1 MAEALQEAT
10 AQAAA
15 EALAQLRAAAE
26 AGASL
31 PPSLGRALR
40 LLALLQQSLAGASD
54 AERRRLAML
63 LLELLLQPAVQRRV
77 ADATLTL
84 TERALLQT
92 IRTAFDIPPTE
103 PPEPPPA
110 SPPASP
116 PAAPPPSPARDNQR
130 ERAGSAATAAVSS
143 SHPRV
148 AGGERAVGVP

>member
-1 MAEALQEAT
+1 VAEALQEAT

-26 AGASL
+26 AAEAGAAPL

-40 LLALLQQSLAGASD
+40 LLALLQKSLAGASD
-54 AERRRLAML
+54 AERRRLGVL

-84 TERALLQT
+84 TERALLQA
-92 IRTAFDIPPTE
+92 IRTSFDIPPTE

-110 SPPASP
+110 SP
-116 PAAPPPSPARDNQR
+116 AATPPPSPARDDQR
-130 ERAGSAATAAVSS
+130 ERAGSAAAAAASS
-143 SHPRV
+143 GHPSV
-148 AGGERAVGVP
+148 AGGERAARVP